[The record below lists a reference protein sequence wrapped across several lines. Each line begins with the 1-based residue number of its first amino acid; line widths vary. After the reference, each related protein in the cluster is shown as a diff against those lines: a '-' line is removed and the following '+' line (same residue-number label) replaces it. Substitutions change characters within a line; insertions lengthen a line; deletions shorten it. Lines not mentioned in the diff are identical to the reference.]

1 MGRKGS
7 GPGRTWQDLV
17 DLAEY
22 GRMPQ
27 IAIRLPLDCH
37 RLLLGCYLAVSL

>member
-7 GPGRTWQDLV
+7 GPGRTQQNLM

-27 IAIRLPLDCH
+27 IAVRLPLDCR
-37 RLLLGCYLAVSL
+37 RLLLGCRLAVSL